1 MIQERRHCWAM
12 AWGRSRDAEHRAR
25 HGLRWRPRED
35 RQSSILRG
43 TGWRF
48 GGAGGRQGPGGSSRE
63 LAPVASFS
71 LWLGLGAVAEEG
83 RDLGLRSM
91 EKDAPHAQ
99 RERAGDSEGE
109 RLSL

>member
-12 AWGRSRDAEHRAR
+12 AWGRSRDAERRVR
-25 HGLRWRPRED
+25 HGLRWRGRAVFRPQRHWVAVWG
-35 RQSSILRG
+35 SW
-43 TGWRF
+43 GW
-48 GGAGGRQGPGGSSRE
+48 QGPGGSSRE

-83 RDLGLRSM
+83 RDLGRRSM
-91 EKDAPHAQ
+91 EKDTPHAQ
-99 RERAGDSEGE
+99 RERAGDSDRD